1 MPTRFRFHA
10 AAPLFALPLILGACA
25 ARSQLSPSQSAHR
38 VAGDPNSAV
47 VSTGGVQVTTNTDVW
62 SGDPERFNRLL
73 PILVTI
79 TNDGDVPLRVRH
91 SDFSLV
97 TSTGER
103 VTATSPFD
111 LDMVEVQA
119 YDTPIY
125 PYAALG
131 YGAHS
136 AYGSS
141 SFRRFGRYGRFG
153 TVGHF
158 GGFGGYGYPFGGS
171 HYAPFQR
178 IPLPTGD
185 MVSKSLPERLLEPG
199 ERTSGFLFF
208 KEFSHDFDR
217 VEFEVELVNAETR
230 DRFATLE
237 IPFTTDDPIDAAS
250 GRGRTV
256 EIEGVEPT
264 GAAARQIGNDGVGVD
279 TPAAREFD
287 Y

>member
-1 MPTRFRFHA
+1 IVPTRFRLHT
-10 AAPLFALPLILGACA
+10 AAPLLALPLILGACA

-38 VAGDPNSAV
+38 VAGDPHSAV
-47 VSTGGVQVTTNTDVW
+47 VSTGGVEILTNTDAW
-62 SGDPERFNRLL
+62 SGDPRQFNRVL

-111 LDMVEVQA
+111 LDIVEVEA

-125 PYAALG
+125 PYAALSHG
-131 YGAHS
+131 GHSSYGV
-136 AYGSS
+136 S
-141 SFRRFGRYGRFG
+141 SFSRFGHYGRFG
-153 TVGHF
+153 HF
-158 GGFGGYGYPFGGS
+158 RGFGGSGYPFGGLYYS
-171 HYAPFQR
+171 PFRR
-178 IPLPTGD
+178 IELPTTD
-185 MVSKSLPERLLEPG
+185 MVAKSLPERILEPG

-208 KEFSHDFDR
+208 KEFSHDFEH

-230 DRFATLE
+230 DRLATLG
-237 IPFTTDDPIDAAS
+237 IPFTADGAREPAS
-250 GRGRTV
+250 LRGRMV
-256 EIEGVEPT
+256 EIEGSEPT